1 MWYLELARDKG
12 PLRVSERK
20 NDSGFHHVS
29 FLNTKSLR
37 FLRQEGEQQ
46 MWNNK
51 PTNQPTNQGA
61 CFKQRI
67 RKRIHSD
74 HQMIIFSSMEIK
86 SVSWRESSDRFERHK
101 QIQ

>member
-1 MWYLELARDKG
+1 MRFQVIFAYFFFFFESAFGSYTDLG
-12 PLRVSERK
+12 TS
-20 NDSGFHHVS
+20 
-29 FLNTKSLR
+29 KSTDT
-37 FLRQEGEQQ
+37 QTHI
-46 MWNNK
+46 